1 MAPADARE
9 RLRASW
15 QSIIAERTDPA
26 CHPVARTTASAVGKR
41 LPVRRGARR
50 SAKASFNKGDT
61 MTKDFD
67 YAAGRPAGL
76 GDFAAGLRHE
86 LIHMRSHWLWFA
98 LLGAL
103 LVICGTAAIIFPHLT
118 VITTFAATTVMGI
131 LLMLG
136 GVATVIS
143 AFWAGR
149 WSGLLLQ
156 LLVGILYIACGFV
169 VTENPVV
176 SALAITVFL
185 AVSFIVLGTFRIIAA
200 LMLRFPQWGWAL
212 LNGVVTLLAG
222 VVIYRQLPFDAFW
235 VLGLLIGL
243 EMLFNGWTWIML
255 ALSLR
260 SLPAETTA

>member
-1 MAPADARE
+1 MHDSE
-9 RLRASW
+9 WLS
-15 QSIIAERTDPA
+15 
-26 CHPVARTTASAVGKR
+26 GKR
-41 LPVRRGARR
+41 LSVRGDRPQRLR
-50 SAKASFNKGDT
+50 SQKETA

-67 YAAGRPAGL
+67 YAAGRPLGL
-76 GDFAAGLRHE
+76 GDVAANLRHE
-86 LIHMRSHWLWFA
+86 LVHMRTHWWWFA

-103 LVICGTAAIIFPHLT
+103 LVVCGTAAIVFPHLT
-118 VITTFAATTVMGI
+118 VITTFAVTTLIGLM
-131 LLMLG
+131 LMLG

-176 SALAITVFL
+176 SALAITVFI
-185 AVSFIVLGTFRIIAA
+185 AVSFVVLGTFRIIAA

-222 VVIYRQLPFDAFW
+222 VVIYRQLPTDAFW

-260 SLPAETTA
+260 SLPAETAA